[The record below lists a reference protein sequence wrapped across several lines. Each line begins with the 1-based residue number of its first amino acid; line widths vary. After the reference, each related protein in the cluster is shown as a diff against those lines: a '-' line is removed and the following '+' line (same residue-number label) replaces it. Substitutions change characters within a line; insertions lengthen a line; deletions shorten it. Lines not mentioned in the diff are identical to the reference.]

1 MGLIR
6 LAIFA
11 VVIWMFWRL
20 IKNFLAKQ
28 AKMNKK
34 ESGKLE
40 QGNIVLCE
48 YCSVHVQSKKRYPM
62 KNCGF
67 VAKNTK
73 KTIFPVMTDCIRQF
87 AGGPSASTESRPVE
101 SFLILSHASH

>member
-28 AKMNKK
+28 VKMNKK

-48 YCSVHVQSKKRYPM
+48 YCSVHVPEQKAVSHEKLWFCSEKHKENY
-62 KNCGF
+62 
-67 VAKNTK
+67 
-73 KTIFPVMTDCIRQF
+73 
-87 AGGPSASTESRPVE
+87 
-101 SFLILSHASH
+101 LSGDD